1 MLELCLD
8 DDRDRRG
15 MSRRLTMTPDGFAE
29 QLRGVLDLEVPDAEA
44 ERRDREMVDAPVR
57 RALQCA
63 AQRLLHF
70 RARDRLIVARH
81 HAVNEQLDTQS
92 ASRSHNGRPD
102 REGLI
107 DSEMSREPV
116 TTRDFQAT
124 HQWRRRAECS
134 IDRSSDGI
142 GFDEGEI
149 VGAYLDHSGRAQEMA
164 SDVSLLIQLR
174 YFSRP
179 A

>member
-1 MLELCLD
+1 MFELCLD
-8 DDRDRRG
+8 DDRDRRR
-15 MSRRLTMTPDGFAE
+15 MSRRLTMTPDGFAD
-29 QLRGVLDLEVPDAEA
+29 QLCGVFEIEVPDAEA
-44 ERRDREMVDAPVR
+44 ERRDREVVDAPVCR
-57 RALQCA
+57 SLQCA

-92 ASRSHNGRPD
+92 ASRSHDGRPD

-107 DSEMSREPV
+107 DSEMPRERV
-116 TTRDFQAT
+116 TARDFQAT
-124 HQWRRRAECS
+124 HQWRRRAERG
-134 IDRSSDGI
+134 IDRPSDGI
-142 GFDEGEI
+142 GLDEGEI
-149 VGAYLDHSGRAQEMA
+149 VGAYLDHSEWAQEMA